1 MDRQR
6 RKTLA
11 ETVSDQVVISRVFDA
26 GRELVFRAW
35 TQPELLQRWYAPLG
49 CTVRFIKL
57 DVRPGGTFHS
67 CIQNPDFPDCWCIGV
82 YQEVVVPE
90 RLVFTMVV
98 ADAQGNAAEPAAVGM
113 DPDWPRET
121 VVTVTFVEHEG
132 KTTVTLQQTVS
143 ESLAKRTGAYPSWLD
158 MLDRLSDTLT
168 EE

>member
-35 TQPELLQRWYAPLG
+35 TQPELLQRWYAPQG

-132 KTTVTLQQTVS
+132 KTTVTLQHTVS